1 MHKNLPEMT
10 VVFMSLKYM
19 EVWIWLV
26 ESLTH
31 WLLVYKRQLFFLLGQ
46 GPSNSIW
53 PTTKPTAIP
62 ANGFSAIPAPFEMI
76 NAHLFLANWA
86 VFQETRHPYA
96 TPHLIAPFDSA
107 NSWKLY
113 KCSRL
118 NLETCRVLQ
127 TSFGFKYSQTQEMTV
142 TCLFILCVQVW
153 NTIQLQQRDVT
164 TKVGQSLQ

>member
-1 MHKNLPEMT
+1 
-10 VVFMSLKYM
+10 
-19 EVWIWLV
+19 
-26 ESLTH
+26 
-31 WLLVYKRQLFFLLGQ
+31 
-46 GPSNSIW
+46 
-53 PTTKPTAIP
+53 
-62 ANGFSAIPAPFEMI
+62 MI

-142 TCLFILCVQVW
+142 TCLFILCVQV
-153 NTIQLQQRDVT
+153 
-164 TKVGQSLQ
+164 